1 MKIKIFS
8 FNMFSVNTYIVWDET
23 SLETAIIDPGMISD
37 ADNQKV
43 SEFIQLH
50 RLKVM
55 YLINTHLHIDHTLG
69 NDYIEQTYGIG
80 TSAHPSDEFLGAQR
94 ASQSRMFGL
103 GLTPQP
109 LKISGELTAGEKIPL
124 GKEYLEVIEV
134 PGHSPGSVAFYS
146 PAGSFVITGDALFNS
161 GIGRTDLP
169 GGNHSQLLK
178 SITQQLFTLPPDTIV
193 YPGHGPVTTI
203 GNERMSNP
211 YITNGSKESRAL

>member
-43 SEFIQLH
+43 SDFIQRH

-80 TSAHPSDEFLGAQR
+80 TSAHPSDKFLGEQR

-109 LKISGELTAGEKIPL
+109 LKIAGELTAGEKIPL

-134 PGHSPGSVAFYS
+134 PGHSPGSVALYS
-146 PAGSFVITGDALFNS
+146 PAGTFVITGDALFKA
-161 GIGRTDLP
+161 GIGRTDLS

-203 GNERMSNP
+203 GDERMSNP
-211 YITNGSKESRAL
+211 FI